1 MTSDAVRLDHERIV
15 LILHGELTLT
25 ERVWLSS
32 LLLFTA
38 DISRSVFKD
47 Y

>member
-1 MTSDAVRLDHERIV
+1 MTCDAVRLDHERIV
-15 LILHGELTLT
+15 LILHGELGLT
-25 ERVWLSS
+25 EWVWLNS

-38 DISRSVFKD
+38 DISKSMFKD